1 MIKKTILTI
10 VALAAFAYS
19 NVHAQSFTPI
29 PPSVLGASG
38 GSAVSGLFDI
48 SSSLGVSAGSVTL
61 NIANGN
67 ANGAANAWVVSDSI
81 STTYTFGGT
90 TPVDAFVNHGANLGS
105 PSFTN
110 GTGVP
115 RDGVT
120 AASGESFTLTSAITS
135 DYTAGSSG
143 NDFFV
148 DYTGTDTGNLES
160 NSNGFVFTSDQPV
173 SNFTVFTTNTA
184 DLDNGFGVGVR
195 VSAVP
200 EPTAGV
206 ILALGGLL
214 ALRRR
219 RN

>member
-1 MIKKTILTI
+1 MIKKTTLTLI
-10 VALAAFAYS
+10 ALAAFAYS
-19 NVHAQSFTPI
+19 SAHAQSFTPI
-29 PPSVLGASG
+29 SPDALGITA
-38 GSAVSGLFDI
+38 GSTDINTAFDI
-48 SSSLGVSAGSVTL
+48 SSNLGLSAGSVTL
-61 NIANGN
+61 EIANGN
-67 ANGAANAWVVSDSI
+67 TNAGNAFVVSDSI
-81 STTYTFGGT
+81 STTYTFRGT
-90 TPVDAFVNHGANLGS
+90 TPVDAFVNHGRNLGS

-148 DYTGTDTGNLES
+148 DYTGTDTGILAE

-173 SNFTVFTTNTA
+173 SNFTVFTTNTS
-184 DLDNGFGVGVR
+184 DLDNGFGIAVR

>member
-1 MIKKTILTI
+1 MIKNFLLALF
-10 VALAAFAYS
+10 ALAAITYS
-19 NVHAQSFTPI
+19 NVNAQAFTPI
-29 PPSVLGASG
+29 PPSALGASG
-38 GSAVSGLFDI
+38 GAAVGGNFDI
-48 SSSLGVSAGSVTL
+48 SSILGLSAGSVTL

-67 ANGAANAWVVSDSI
+67 ANGAANAWVVSDSQ

-90 TPVDAFVNHGANLGS
+90 TAVEAFVNHGANLGS

-120 AASGESFTLTSAITS
+120 AASGESFTLTSSLDS

-143 NDFFV
+143 SDFFV
-148 DYTGTDTGNLES
+148 DYTGPDTGVLEA

-173 SNFTVFTTNTA
+173 SNFTVFSTNTS
-184 DLDNGFGVGVR
+184 DLDNGFGIGVR
-195 VSAVP
+195 VAAIP

-206 ILALGGLL
+206 LSLIHI
-214 ALRRR
+214 
-219 RN
+219 